1 MHRKIENYFVTSPNP
16 PNGLPAMWK
25 RIGFMV
31 FVVLLLSTNALH
43 AYTREEVL
51 RRGRLICGVS
61 SGSLGFSTVDAGGKW
76 TGLDVDIC
84 RAVAVAVL
92 ANPDKV
98 DYVPLAEGEAFSAL
112 ITGTVDML
120 SRHSTLTFS
129 KDSALPVHFVAV
141 SYFDQQGILVAKKSE
156 VKSAAE
162 LKKIK
167 VCGAVT
173 SPYMATLLE
182 YLERRR
188 VEIKLVPYESVE
200 LAAKGFENEACDL
213 LSLPLSQ
220 LHGLRMGLAVPE
232 NGLILGDTFAKEP
245 FAPVVRQGDDAWL
258 KVVRWSLYAM
268 IAGEELGVTSHNVD
282 EMKIS
287 GGLAVRQLLGREGV
301 AGKGLGLNDDWA
313 YLILKHVGN
322 YGETFERNLGQ
333 RSPLRIE
340 RGANNLWTKGGLL
353 YAPPFR

>member
-1 MHRKIENYFVTSPNP
+1 
-16 PNGLPAMWK
+16 MWK
-25 RIGFMV
+25 SLGFVV
-31 FVVLLLSTNALH
+31 FVVLMLSASALH
-43 AYTREEVL
+43 AYTKEEVA

-61 SGSLGFSTVDAGGKW
+61 SGSPGFSSVDVGGKW

-84 RAVAVAVL
+84 RAVALAVL
-92 ANPDKV
+92 GNVDKV
-98 DYVPLAEGEAFSAL
+98 DYLPLAEGEAFSAL

-120 SRHSTLTFS
+120 SRHSTWSFS
-129 KDSALPVHFVAV
+129 KDSALPVHFAAV
-141 SYFDQQGILVAKKSE
+141 SYYDHLGMLVAKKSE

-162 LKKIK
+162 LKKVK
-167 VCGAVT
+167 VCGAVA
-173 SPYMATLLE
+173 SPYLATLLD

-188 VEIKLVPYESVE
+188 VEVKLVPYESVE
-200 LAAKGFENEACDL
+200 LAVKGFENEACDL

-220 LHGLRMGLAVPE
+220 LHGLRIGLAVPE
-232 NGLILGDTFAKEP
+232 KGLILGDTIAKEP
-245 FAPVVRQGDDAWL
+245 FAPVVRQGDEAWL
-258 KVVRWSLYAM
+258 KIVRWALYAM

-282 EMKIS
+282 EMKMS

-313 YLILKHVGN
+313 YLILKQVGN

-333 RSPLRIE
+333 HSPLRFE
-340 RGANNLWTKGGLL
+340 RGANNLWTRGGLL